1 MNKQH
6 VTCSYYIL
14 LVMNFHMTQ
23 RERRR
28 EGQEEVT
35 GDGKGW
41 YRSREERTDKA
52 RREDG
57 AKNLSLFA
65 KEG

>member
-1 MNKQH
+1 
-6 VTCSYYIL
+6 
-14 LVMNFHMTQ
+14 MTQ

-28 EGQEEVT
+28 EGQGEVT
-35 GDGKGW
+35 EDGKGW